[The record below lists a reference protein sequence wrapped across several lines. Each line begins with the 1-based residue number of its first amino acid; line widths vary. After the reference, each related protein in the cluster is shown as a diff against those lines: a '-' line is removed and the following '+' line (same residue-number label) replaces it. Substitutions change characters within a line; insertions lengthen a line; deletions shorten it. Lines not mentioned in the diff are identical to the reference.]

1 MVSFVCARLRA
12 PLRPLSTE
20 GAGSHPRAFP
30 RPRPSSSSFDGFA
43 SRETRRRRRRTRAR
57 RHRHRHRHRRPRSR
71 RRSLARR
78 SSPIA
83 RETRIHRDR
92 RRETLASGTTSATDR
107 TRARRS
113 RARRERVIERNKNVS
128 RESSSEHA
136 PPWLSTRRRASS
148 KGGVDRALAR
158 GLADRSGGWV
168 VCVCFVCLSSDSWV
182 TYFDSC
188 KGIK

>member
-20 GAGSHPRAFP
+20 GAGSRPRAFP
-30 RPRPSSSSFDGFA
+30 RPRPSSWIRVSRDAPSSTTDARASSSSSSSSSSFA
-43 SRETRRRRRRTRAR
+43 S
-57 RHRHRHRHRRPRSR
+57 
-71 RRSLARR
+71 SLARR

-158 GLADRSGGWV
+158 GGSVGR
-168 VCVCFVCLSSDSWV
+168 VCRLCVFIIGLMGYV
-182 TYFDSC
+182 F
-188 KGIK
+188 